1 MIIALIIIKM
11 ILFTDDCGE
20 DDPGENM
27 IFDIIMIIVVIT
39 VIIKKIIIM
48 IPMIVRTIPVTTRKT
63 PMVIA
68 LQACHRHPVVIL
80 Q

>member
-1 MIIALIIIKM
+1 M
-11 ILFTDDCGE
+11 
-20 DDPGENM
+20 
-27 IFDIIMIIVVIT
+27 
-39 VIIKKIIIM
+39 M

-80 Q
+80 IWMIMMKIMIMTMKMLMTIMMIQPATTHGKGCF